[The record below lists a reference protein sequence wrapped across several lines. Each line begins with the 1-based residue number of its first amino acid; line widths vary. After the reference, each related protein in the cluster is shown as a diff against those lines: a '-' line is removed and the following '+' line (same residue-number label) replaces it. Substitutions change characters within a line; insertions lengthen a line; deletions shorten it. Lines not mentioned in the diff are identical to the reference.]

1 MAKTRLEKAM
11 AQITGAAVSEL
22 PIVTTTD
29 VGKVLQVNESGEWAA
44 ASLVDELP
52 VVTASDVGKVLTVD
66 AEGHWAAVAPSEE

>member
-22 PIVTTTD
+22 PLVTTTD

-44 ASLVDELP
+44 ASLEAELP
-52 VVTASDVGKVLTVD
+52 LVTASDVGKILTVND
-66 AEGHWAAVAPSEE
+66 QGEWVAVAPST

>member
-29 VGKVLQVNESGEWAA
+29 VGKVL
-44 ASLVDELP
+44 
-52 VVTASDVGKVLTVD
+52 TVD